1 MSSTVRK
8 TWLVPAL
15 AIAAVLACSSS
26 TEPGIQPQVNNV
38 TDNFQYQVSNVKN
51 FTGTKVYTWQITG
64 TQASVNQA
72 TTVTA
77 GAQTDR
83 IWSMSRLQ
91 IRSIEPP
98 LDDPET
104 TDAAID
110 VLKSMEAMGLLPDDV
125 DELTLEVIRAVASR
139 AAEVGI
145 GESAAATLRRPP
157 RPPGHVAAALRE
169 LGLALEGS
177 PMPAFEWPAMV
188 DLFGAERLAELLGV
202 SVASLR
208 RYAKD
213 ERPTPDLVA
222 ARLHLLARI
231 VAELRGAYSEVGVR
245 RWFERSRTAL
255 RGRSPD
261 DLLTGAWDP
270 DGADAE
276 RVLELARSLTAS
288 PAT

>member
-1 MSSTVRK
+1 
-8 TWLVPAL
+8 
-15 AIAAVLACSSS
+15 
-26 TEPGIQPQVNNV
+26 
-38 TDNFQYQVSNVKN
+38 
-51 FTGTKVYTWQITG
+51 
-64 TQASVNQA
+64 
-72 TTVTA
+72 
-77 GAQTDR
+77 
-83 IWSMSRLQ
+83 MSRLQ

-98 LDDPET
+98 LDDPEA

-145 GESAAATLRRPP
+145 GESAAASLRRPP
-157 RPPGHVAAALRE
+157 KPPGHVAAALRE

-177 PMPAFEWPAMV
+177 PMPAFEWPAML
-188 DLFGAERLAELLGV
+188 DLFGAERLAELLGIA
-202 SVASLR
+202 VASLR

-213 ERPTPDLVA
+213 ERPTPDVVA

-245 RWFERSRTAL
+245 RWFERSRTKL
-255 RGRSPD
+255 RGLAPD

-276 RVLELARSLTAS
+276 RVLALARALTTS

>member
-1 MSSTVRK
+1 M
-8 TWLVPAL
+8 A
-15 AIAAVLACSSS
+15 
-26 TEPGIQPQVNNV
+26 
-38 TDNFQYQVSNVKN
+38 
-51 FTGTKVYTWQITG
+51 
-64 TQASVNQA
+64 
-72 TTVTA
+72 TVTT
-77 GAQTDR
+77 GAETDK
-83 IWSMSRLQ
+83 IWGMTKLQ

-98 LDDPET
+98 LDEPET

-125 DELTLEVIRAVASR
+125 DELTLEVIRAVATR

-145 GESAAATLRRPP
+145 GEAAAASLRRPP
-157 RPPGHVAAALRE
+157 KPPGHVAAALQE

-188 DLFGAERLAELLGV
+188 ELFGVERLAALLGV

-208 RYAKD
+208 RYAKE
-213 ERPTPDLVA
+213 ERPTPDVVA

-245 RWFERSRTAL
+245 RWFERVRTTLGGRPPDAL
-255 RGRSPD
+255 LS
-261 DLLTGAWDP
+261 GAWDP

-276 RVLELARSLTAS
+276 RVLALARSLTAS
-288 PAT
+288 PAS

>member
-1 MSSTVRK
+1 M
-8 TWLVPAL
+8 
-15 AIAAVLACSSS
+15 AI
-26 TEPGIQPQVNNV
+26 
-38 TDNFQYQVSNVKN
+38 
-51 FTGTKVYTWQITG
+51 
-64 TQASVNQA
+64 
-72 TTVTA
+72 VTA
-77 GAQTDR
+77 GAGSDT
-83 IWSMSRLQ
+83 IWGMSRLQ
-91 IRSIEPP
+91 IRSIKPP

-125 DELTLEVIRAVASR
+125 DELTLEVIRAVATR

-145 GESAAATLRRPP
+145 AWSAVASLHRPP
-157 RPPGHVAAALRE
+157 SPPAHVAAALRE

-177 PMPAFEWPAMV
+177 PMPVFEWPAML

-213 ERPTPDLVA
+213 ERPTPDVVA

-245 RWFERSRTAL
+245 RWFERPRTAL
-255 RGRSPD
+255 RGRAPD
-261 DLLTGAWDP
+261 DLLTGVWDP

-276 RVLELARSLTAS
+276 RVLALARALTAS